1 MLDSRNALHRKW
13 LASGSDADKRR
24 FVEARGKCRA
34 AVRNAKSEWIGR
46 KANVV
51 ESSRFSGKHAWSA
64 IHDLQKCYS
73 GLSPISIPS
82 IRGSD
87 GVICSSQ
94 EGQEKCWLQ
103 HFARLLN
110 IRSTFDAT
118 IFDHIEQ
125 REVDES
131 LGQLPSLEDLTM
143 AIRQLANCK
152 APGSSGIAP
161 ELLKP
166 GGTPLLEA
174 LLDVINTAWTNG
186 TVPQDWRDAQ
196 LVSIPKKGT

>member
-1 MLDSRNALHRKW
+1 MRRLLRQSYDPGIMITRAALRTNGLSSNLLSSPALRSILAVHVVASLIGLKCVLMFLHLCWIAAMPYNHKW
-13 LASGSDADKRR
+13 LASGSDADRRR

-64 IHDLQKCYS
+64 IRDIQKCYS

-82 IRGSD
+82 IRDSD
-87 GVICSSQ
+87 GVICSSH

-118 IFDHIEQ
+118 IFDHI
-125 REVDES
+125 
-131 LGQLPSLEDLTM
+131 
-143 AIRQLANCK
+143 
-152 APGSSGIAP
+152 
-161 ELLKP
+161 
-166 GGTPLLEA
+166 GGA
-174 LLDVINTAWTNG
+174 A
-186 TVPQDWRDAQ
+186 
-196 LVSIPKKGT
+196 